1 MTRRSDRPAGRPR
14 RRTKDRAGK
23 SGRGYLIAGAAVGA
37 VALVVLVL
45 VAGLLLPQRRG
56 PEETTTPEQYVV
68 YNAPEDVLHV
78 SMPKGWQLQSG
89 GRKSAYWVSAEKGGA
104 TIKVY
109 ESLTGSLLGDIAGAG
124 QADPNVSDE
133 LLPVSRVH
141 NMKQKAFPEED
152 SNY

>member
-1 MTRRSDRPAGRPR
+1 
-14 RRTKDRAGK
+14 
-23 SGRGYLIAGAAVGA
+23 
-37 VALVVLVL
+37 
-45 VAGLLLPQRRG
+45 
-56 PEETTTPEQYVV
+56 
-68 YNAPEDVLHV
+68 
-78 SMPKGWQLQSG
+78 KGWQLQSG

-141 NMKQKAFPEED
+141 NMKQKTFAEEY
-152 SNY
+152 SNYREDPAVTVETRFGKARRSEFTAKAGLGGKVRGFRATALGAITQISVVCICSPGDSDALAPAFA